1 VRPREAQKESSSW
14 PCKVGRERRKLRIR
28 KKISGTAERPRVT
41 VFRSLKHIYA
51 QAIDDVTGKTLAH
64 TSTLAGDVKSAIA
77 ESDKTD
83 AAKKVGAAL
92 AKALLAQGVSQVV
105 FDRNG
110 YLYHGRVSALAEG
123 AREAGLKF

>member
-1 VRPREAQKESSSW
+1 MAMQV
-14 PCKVGRERRKLRIR
+14 VGRERRKLRIR
-28 KKISGTAERPRVT
+28 RKLSGTAERPRVT

-51 QAIDDVTGKTLAH
+51 QAIDDVSGKTLAH
-64 TSTLAGDVKSAIA
+64 TSTLAADVKSAIS

-92 AKALLAQGVSQVV
+92 AKALLAKGVSQVV

-110 YLYHGRVSALAEG
+110 YLYHGRVSALADG

>member
-1 VRPREAQKESSSW
+1 MAMQL
-14 PCKVGRERRKLRIR
+14 VGRERRKLRIR
-28 KKISGTAERPRVT
+28 RKLSGTAERPRVT

-51 QAIDDVTGKTLAH
+51 QAIDDVTGNTLAH
-64 TSTLAGDVKSAIA
+64 TSTLAADVKSAIA

-83 AAKKVGAAL
+83 AAKKVGAAI
-92 AKALLAQGVSQVV
+92 AKALLAKGVSQVV

-110 YLYHGRVSALAEG
+110 YLYHGRVSALADG